1 MALVSALSFGT
12 LLKHYRRAAGV
23 TQAQLAQRAG
33 FTTVFISM
41 LEREVRR
48 PLRSTVAL
56 LAAALEISADERN
69 ALEMAAHLPSSQQV
83 VIDAGSRFTRSRLP
97 RLPIGGFLGAEPDG
111 ALVARD
117 IELDRLRAVLGAV
130 VGGAGR
136 LVFLAGEA
144 GIGKTRLAQEGALI
158 AREQGFLVATGCCY
172 ERERV
177 IAYYPYLEALARIY
191 AAAPAAIR
199 AETPRRWG
207 EISHL
212 LRDPGSETPAAMT
225 PARGP
230 EDQLRLFWQV
240 TGFLQAVAE
249 AQPVALFIDDL
260 HWADQASIDLLLH
273 LARYTR
279 ASNIMALGTY
289 RDDEVSDQHPLG
301 EALRDLAHDQ
311 LSERIHLQC
320 LSFGGARSLIAATLG
335 EAAASEE
342 FTQVLYDRTEGNP
355 FFAHEVMR
363 TLTES
368 SDVLQHDGEWDVSA
382 IKRLAIPESIR
393 SGIAQRFHRLS
404 PTAQGVL
411 HEASILGQTFAFDD
425 LQAMNSHREAEIEA
439 ALEEGLGV
447 KLLDEVDSDHV
458 GFHHA
463 LIYEALYHDLTA
475 HRRRS
480 LHRRAGEA
488 IEQLPELMRMRR
500 AADLAYHF
508 HAGGES
514 ARALPYLL
522 QAGDQAEVVYAHS
535 EAEHFYRSAAE
546 VARELGD
553 QAQAAIALEKLG
565 GVQYFVARG
574 ESAKEAYDQASQAYH
589 EIGDI
594 LGLRRVTAGLA
605 RTVAH
610 FGDVERGRA
619 LLQALLDS
627 SPTGEPATSVAEMY
641 VELAWL
647 CSDPVERL
655 AACERAAEI
664 ARANG
669 DNHTLALAEF
679 ARGNTLLGEM
689 GRVDEALQIFV
700 TIIPLFE
707 ASGDLRRLCST
718 CNVTADAYMRSGEFG
733 VAREWVDRALEV
745 TQRLGVPAQLAWT
758 YCAHG
763 EVAYYAG
770 DWRQAYLD
778 YERAEITYLRAN
790 LTAESGY
797 ALWGMGQAR
806 LARGQIRAG
815 SRLLEESIAR
825 AETRANEEIEALQ
838 LAHAA
843 LAERD
848 LLAGRPELAYA
859 RLEHLVG
866 RLQGAPGIVTRA
878 LPVLAWA
885 YLERGD
891 GDRAA
896 EIAQDAVTSASSGSQ
911 RLTLVEALRIKGM
924 IASRQQRWAAG
935 KAALEE
941 ALALSQSMPYPYA
954 EARILYTFGLFYL
967 EQSDHKPARIHLRAA
982 RDICKRLGE
991 RLYRKHIARR
1001 LAMIE
1006 QA

>member
-1 MALVSALSFGT
+1 MALVSPLSFGT
-12 LLKHYRRAAGV
+12 LLKLYRRTAGV

-56 LAAALEISADERN
+56 LAAALEISAEERN
-69 ALEMAAHLPSSQQV
+69 ALEMAAHLPSRQQV

-111 ALVARD
+111 TLVARD
-117 IELDRLRAVLGAV
+117 SELDRLRAALGAV

-212 LRDPGSETPAAMT
+212 LRDPGSETPAAMA

-273 LARYTR
+273 LARYSR
-279 ASNIMALGTY
+279 ASSIMALGTY
-289 RDDEVSDQHPLG
+289 RDDEVNDQHPLG

-311 LSERIHLQC
+311 LSERIHVQS
-320 LSFGGARSLIAATLG
+320 LSFEGARSLIATTLG

-355 FFAHEVMR
+355 FFTHEVMR

-368 SDVLQHDGEWDVSA
+368 SDVLQHDGEWDLSA

-425 LQAMNSHREAEIEA
+425 LQAMNGHSEAEIEA
-439 ALEEGLGV
+439 ALEEGLGA
-447 KLLDEVDSDHV
+447 KLLDEVDGDLV

-463 LIYEALYHDLTA
+463 LIHEALYHDLTA
-475 HRRRS
+475 HKRLN

-488 IEQLPELMRMRR
+488 IEQLPERMRVRR

-508 HAGGES
+508 RAAGES

-522 QAGDQAEVVYAHS
+522 LAGDQAEAVYAHS
-535 EAEHFYRSAAE
+535 EAERFYHSAAT

-553 QAQAAIALEKLG
+553 RAQEAAAQEKLG
-565 GVQYFVARG
+565 GVQYLVARL
-574 ESAKEAYDQASQAYH
+574 ESAKEAYDQASRAYRA
-589 EIGDI
+589 IGDI
-594 LGLRRVTAGLA
+594 LGLRRVNARLA
-605 RTVAH
+605 QTVAYL
-610 FGDVERGRA
+610 GDVERGRA

-641 VELAWL
+641 IELAWL
-647 CSDPVERL
+647 CSDPAERL
-655 AACERAAEI
+655 AACERAAAI
-664 ARANG
+664 AHSNG

-679 ARGNTLLGEM
+679 ARGNILINQM
-689 GRVDEALQIFV
+689 GQVEEARQIFEG
-700 TIIPLFE
+700 IIPLLE

-718 CNVTADAYMRSGEFG
+718 FNVTADAYMRSGEFA

-745 TQRLGVPAQLAWT
+745 TQRLGVPAQLAST
-758 YCAHG
+758 YCNHG
-763 EVAYYAG
+763 DVAYYAG

-778 YERAEITYLRAN
+778 YERAETTYRRAD
-790 LTAESGY
+790 LFAESGY
-797 ALWGMGQAR
+797 ALWGMGQVR
-806 LARGQIRAG
+806 LARGQIRAA
-815 SRLLEESIAR
+815 SRLLEEAITR
-825 AETRANEEIEALQ
+825 AQARANEEAETLK
-838 LAHAA
+838 LAHMA

-848 LLAGRPELAYA
+848 LLAGRPEPARA
-859 RLEHLVG
+859 RLEQLVAHL
-866 RLQGAPGIVTRA
+866 QAAPGMVARI
-878 LPVLAWA
+878 LPLLAWS
-885 YLERGD
+885 YLELGD
-891 GDRAA
+891 GARAA
-896 EIAQDAVTSASSGSQ
+896 EVVQDAVTSAASGQ
-911 RLTLVEALRIKGM
+911 ERLALVEALRIRGL
-924 IASRQQRWAAG
+924 IATRQQRWAAG
-935 KAALEE
+935 KAALAE
-941 ALALSQSMPYPYA
+941 ALALSQAMPYPYA
-954 EARILYTFGLFYL
+954 EARILYTFGVYRL
-967 EQSDHKPARIHLRAA
+967 EHGEFMLASVHFQAA
-982 RDICKRLGE
+982 RDICARLGE
-991 RLYRKHIARR
+991 RFYRKRIARR
-1001 LAMIE
+1001 LAIIE
-1006 QA
+1006 

>member
-83 VIDAGSRFTRSRLP
+83 VIDAGSRFARSRSP

-212 LRDPGSETPAAMT
+212 LRDPGSETPATTT

-249 AQPVALFIDDL
+249 AQPAALFIDDL

-279 ASNIMALGTY
+279 ASPILLLGTY
-289 RDDEVSDQHPLG
+289 RDDEVSDRHPLG

-311 LSERIHLQC
+311 LSERIHLQS
-320 LSFGGARSLIAATLG
+320 LSFGGARSLIVATLG

-368 SDVLQHDGEWDVSA
+368 SDVLQHDGEWDLAA
-382 IKRLAIPESIR
+382 IKQLAIPESIR
-393 SGIAQRFHRLS
+393 SGIAQRFRRLS

-411 HEASILGQTFAFDD
+411 HAASILGQTFAFDD
-425 LQAMNSHREAEIEA
+425 LQTMNGHTEAEVEA

-447 KLLDEVDSDHV
+447 KLLDEVDGDHV

-463 LIYEALYHDLTA
+463 LIHEALYHDLTA
-475 HRRRS
+475 HKRLS

-488 IEQLPELMRMRR
+488 IERLPERVRIRR

-508 HAGGES
+508 HAAGES
-514 ARALPYLL
+514 ARALPYMLL
-522 QAGDQAEVVYAHS
+522 AGDQAEAVYAHS

-553 QAQAAIALEKLG
+553 QAQEAAALEKLG
-565 GVQYFVARG
+565 DVQYFVARLEG
-574 ESAKEAYDQASQAYH
+574 AKEAYDQASHAYRAS
-589 EIGDI
+589 GDT
-594 LGLRRVTAGLA
+594 LGQRRVSARLA
-605 RTVAH
+605 LTVAYL
-610 FGDVERGRA
+610 GDVERGRA
-619 LLQALLDS
+619 LLQVLLDS
-627 SPTGEPATSVAEMY
+627 NPTGEPATSVAEMY
-641 VELAWL
+641 IELAWL
-647 CSDPVERL
+647 CRDPVERL

-664 ARANG
+664 ARAN
-669 DNHTLALAEF
+669 DDKHILAEAEF
-679 ARGNTLLGEM
+679 ARGNTLLAAM
-689 GRVDEALQIFV
+689 GKVDEARQILV
-700 TIIPLFE
+700 TIIPLLE
-707 ASGDLRRLCST
+707 ASGDLRRFCST
-718 CNVTADAYMRSGEFG
+718 CNVIADAYMRSGEFA
-733 VAREWVDRALEV
+733 VAHEWVDRALEV
-745 TQRLGVPAQLAWT
+745 TQRIGVPAQLAWT
-758 YCAHG
+758 YCTHG
-763 EVAYYAG
+763 DVAYYAG

-778 YERAEITYLRAN
+778 YERAETTYRGADLIAG
-790 LTAESGY
+790 SGY
-797 ALWGMGQAR
+797 ALWGMGQVR
-806 LARGQIRAG
+806 LARGQIRTA
-815 SRLLEESIAR
+815 SRLLEEAIIRAEAR
-825 AETRANEEIEALQ
+825 ADEETEALQ

-848 LLAGRPELAYA
+848 LLAGRPETACA
-859 RLEHLVG
+859 RLEHLVE
-866 RLQGAPGIVTRA
+866 RLQAAPGIMTRA

-891 GDRAA
+891 DNRAA
-896 EIAQDAVTSASSGSQ
+896 KIVQDAVTNATSGSQ
-911 RLTLVEALRIKGM
+911 RLALVEALRVRGM
-924 IASRQQRWAAG
+924 IATRQQRWAAG

-941 ALALSQSMPYPYA
+941 ALALSQATPYPYA
-954 EARILYTFGLFYL
+954 EARIQYTFGVFYL
-967 EQSDHKPARIHLRAA
+967 ERSELTPARIHLQSAQ
-982 RDICKRLGE
+982 DICKRLGE
-991 RLYRKHIARR
+991 RLYRKHIAQR
-1001 LAMIE
+1001 LVMIE